1 MGEEEQLYA
10 LKIYLDL
17 LGELVENQEEGVES
31 TLRITTSPGMLVD
44 KYEPIEKLGL
54 FQGSENV
61 LIIDDGLYVNIDTIL
76 ESRTYEIEVL
86 DE

>member
-1 MGEEEQLYA
+1 MTEEEFNA
-10 LKIYLDL
+10 LEVYLNL
-17 LGELVENQEEGVES
+17 LGDLVENQEKGVDS
-31 TLRITTSPGMLVD
+31 ALKITTSPGMLVD

>member
-1 MGEEEQLYA
+1 MTEEEFNA
-10 LKIYLDL
+10 LEVYLGL
-17 LGELVENQEEGVES
+17 LGDLVENQEKGVDS
-31 TLRITTSPGMLVD
+31 ALKITTSPGMLVD

>member
-1 MGEEEQLYA
+1 MTEEEFNA
-10 LKIYLDL
+10 LEVYLNL
-17 LGELVENQEEGVES
+17 LGDLVENQEKGVDS
-31 TLRITTSPGMLVD
+31 ALRITTSPGMLVD

-76 ESRTYEIEVL
+76 ESRTYEIEVM
-86 DE
+86 DK

>member
-1 MGEEEQLYA
+1 MTEEEFNA
-10 LKIYLDL
+10 LEVYLNI
-17 LGELVENQEEGVES
+17 LGDLVENQEKGVDS
-31 TLRITTSPGMLVD
+31 ALKITTSPGMLVD